1 MKVYD
6 ANSEIA
12 QAGLEGFFESFMH
25 SRLHELQ
32 ILTLALDKLDYS
44 TLLRIAHQWKGYSVP
59 YGFGKLEHLAVELE
73 DSAYSE
79 NIERC
84 RSLLHDVYQYL
95 EHKKASSREF

>member
-6 ANSEIA
+6 AKSEMA

-59 YGFGKLEHLAVELE
+59 YGFGKLEHLALQLE
-73 DSAYSE
+73 ESAQSE
-79 NIERC
+79 DHERC
-84 RSLLHDVYQYL
+84 RALLAEVQEYL
-95 EHKKASSREF
+95 QHKKSSSREL